1 MKIISSA
8 GSEYALVPGSNIVD
22 RLPKRFV
29 SSLELTVDGSPLSLP
44 VTENRAFAGTERAL
58 FYPWILVAG
67 RAYYATLTAE
77 EFEAFPAAEYTVADG
92 KASRPDP
99 KRLTSR
105 VEAEASRIA
114 AFRATYAANRAD
126 VVESDLALPVR
137 RAIDDF
143 AADAPVEL
151 SEGDLAELAELA
163 AYAAE

>member
-126 VVESDLALPVR
+126 VVDDFALPVR
-137 RAIDDF
+137 RAIDDL